1 MSTLSENY
9 ENFVKNIKR
18 IGFVFNESLFKYI
31 YNEYSILLIYSTYW
45 FCVNDKLIITDNVNN
60 MGKII
65 KEIRSSKLNKIL
77 K

>member
-1 MSTLSENY
+1 M
-9 ENFVKNIKR
+9 
-18 IGFVFNESLFKYI
+18 FNESLFKYI